1 MKNKT
6 YYLLL
11 SALLVMIM
19 GGNGFQSVSAE
30 GGAVQTNGQITFFDE
45 TESTDSSDSTETSS
59 SQLPD
64 AETSG
69 SNLPDNIGS
78 LKPEGKYPST
88 GDLFEKSLS
97 ISGGIILAAVL
108 LFALFRRIKGV
119 EK

>member
-1 MKNKT
+1 MKNKLS
-6 YYLLL
+6 YLLL

-19 GGNGFQSVSAE
+19 GGSGFQPVNAE

-45 TESTDSSDSTETSS
+45 TTESSDSTETSG

-64 AETSG
+64 TETSG
-69 SNLPDNIGS
+69 SKLPDTIGGS
-78 LKPEGKYPST
+78 KPEGKYPST

-97 ISGGIILAAVL
+97 ISGGIILGAVL
-108 LFALFRRIKGV
+108 LFALFRKIKGV